1 MLINILLFLYGEVSD
16 VDEKLLIKKIK
27 SGDMEAFS
35 QLVSAYEKKAVAFAR
50 RMLGTQEEAEDA
62 TQEAFLKVFDK
73 IHTFRQDSS
82 FSTWFYTVL
91 NNICLDALRKRS
103 RRASTIS
110 INQTDETG
118 EEYELDIKDTSDGP
132 YEAMKKNEAKR
143 LLEIALTQ
151 LSDEHRTVI
160 ILRDINGFEYEEIA
174 QILKISTG
182 TVKSRISRA
191 RLALRKILEEHR
203 ELFL

>member
-1 MLINILLFLYGEVSD
+1 MN
-16 VDEKLLIKKIK
+16 EKLLIKKIK

-35 QLVSAYEKKAVAFAR
+35 KLVSLYEKKAVNFAR
-50 RMLGTQEEAEDA
+50 RLLTTQEEAEDA

-73 IHTFRQDSS
+73 IHTFREDSS

-103 RRASTIS
+103 RRASTVS
-110 INQTDETG
+110 INQADETG
-118 EEYELDIKDTSDGP
+118 DEYELDIEDTTDGP
-132 YEAMKKNEAKR
+132 YETLQKNEAKR
-143 LLEIALTQ
+143 LLENALTK
-151 LSDEHRTVI
+151 LSAEHRAVI

-191 RLALRKILEEHR
+191 RLALRKILEEHK
-203 ELFL
+203 ELFI

>member
-1 MLINILLFLYGEVSD
+1 M
-16 VDEKLLIKKIK
+16 DEKLLIKKIK

-35 QLVSAYEKKAVAFAR
+35 LLVSAYEKKAVNFAR

-62 TQEAFLKVFDK
+62 VQEAFLKVFDK
-73 IHTFRQDSS
+73 IHTFREDSS

-103 RRASTIS
+103 RRAETVS
-110 INQTDETG
+110 IHQSDDTG
-118 EEYELDIKDTSDGP
+118 DEYELQIEDTADGP
-132 YEAMKKNEAKR
+132 YEAFQKNEAKR
-143 LLEIALTQ
+143 LLEIALTK

-174 QILKISTG
+174 KILKISTG

-191 RLALRKILEEHR
+191 RLSLRRILEEHR
-203 ELFL
+203 ELFI

>member
-1 MLINILLFLYGEVSD
+1 M
-16 VDEKLLIKKIK
+16 DEKLLIKRIK

-35 QLVSAYEKKAVAFAR
+35 HLVSAYEKKAVNFAR

-62 TQEAFLKVFDK
+62 AQEAFLKVFDK
-73 IHTFRQDSS
+73 IHTFREDSA
-82 FSTWFYTVL
+82 FSTWFYTIL

-103 RRASTIS
+103 RRAVTIS
-110 INQTDETG
+110 INQSDETG
-118 EEYELDIKDTSDGP
+118 DDYELPVEDTADGP
-132 YEAMKKNEAKR
+132 YESLQKNEAKR
-143 LLEIALTQ
+143 LLESALTQ

-174 QILKISTG
+174 KILKISTG

-191 RLALRKILEEHR
+191 RLALRRILEEHR
-203 ELFL
+203 ELFI

>member
-1 MLINILLFLYGEVSD
+1 M
-16 VDEKLLIKKIK
+16 DEKLLIKQIK
-27 SGDMEAFS
+27 SGDMDAFS
-35 QLVSAYEKKAVAFAR
+35 LLVSAYEKKAVSFAR

-62 TQEAFLKVFDK
+62 AQEAFLKVFDK
-73 IHTFRQDSS
+73 IHTFREDSS

-103 RRASTIS
+103 RRADTVS
-110 INQTDETG
+110 INQSDDAG
-118 EEYELDIKDTSDGP
+118 DEYELQIEDTADGP
-132 YEAMKKNEAKR
+132 YESFQKNEAKR
-143 LLEIALTQ
+143 LLEIALTK

-174 QILKISTG
+174 RILKISTG

-191 RLALRKILEEHR
+191 RLALRHILSEHR
-203 ELFL
+203 ELFT

>member
-1 MLINILLFLYGEVSD
+1 M
-16 VDEKLLIKKIK
+16 DEKLLIKKIK

-35 QLVSAYEKKAVAFAR
+35 LLVSAYEKKAVNFAR

-62 TQEAFLKVFDK
+62 AQEAFLKVFDK
-73 IHTFRQDSS
+73 IHTFREDSS

-103 RRASTIS
+103 RRAETVS
-110 INQTDETG
+110 IHQSDDTG
-118 EEYELDIKDTSDGP
+118 DEYELQIEDTADGP
-132 YEAMKKNEAKR
+132 YESFQKNEAKR
-143 LLEIALTQ
+143 LLEIALTK

-174 QILKISTG
+174 KILKISTG

-191 RLALRKILEEHR
+191 RLSLRRILEEHR
-203 ELFL
+203 ELFI

>member
-1 MLINILLFLYGEVSD
+1 M
-16 VDEKLLIKKIK
+16 DEKLLIKKIK

-35 QLVSAYEKKAVAFAR
+35 LLVSAYEKKAVNFAR

-62 TQEAFLKVFDK
+62 AQEAFLKVFDK
-73 IHTFRQDSS
+73 IHTFREDSS

-103 RRASTIS
+103 RRAETIS
-110 INQTDETG
+110 IHQSDDTG
-118 EEYELDIKDTSDGP
+118 DEYELQIEDTADGP
-132 YEAMKKNEAKR
+132 YEAFQKNEAKR
-143 LLEIALTQ
+143 LLEIALTK

-174 QILKISTG
+174 KILKISTG

-191 RLALRKILEEHR
+191 RLSLRRILEEHR
-203 ELFL
+203 ELFI

>member
-1 MLINILLFLYGEVSD
+1 M
-16 VDEKLLIKKIK
+16 DEKLLIKKIK

-35 QLVSAYEKKAVAFAR
+35 LLVSAYEKKAVNFAR

-62 TQEAFLKVFDK
+62 AQEAFLKVFDK
-73 IHTFRQDSS
+73 IHTFREDSS

-103 RRASTIS
+103 RRAETVS
-110 INQTDETG
+110 IHQSDDTG
-118 EEYELDIKDTSDGP
+118 DEYELQIEDTADGP
-132 YEAMKKNEAKR
+132 YEAFQKNEAKR
-143 LLEIALTQ
+143 LLEIALTK

-174 QILKISTG
+174 KILKISTG

-191 RLALRKILEEHR
+191 RLSLRRILEEHR
-203 ELFL
+203 ELFI